1 MEIRAALAPAWN
13 REAFPGFG
21 YEDSTVTAGEGGSAD
36 GCGGGWL
43 SIGFA
48 GGLEKLA
55 GQKVSL
61 ILRMKNAKVWA
72 LRGDIALGGH
82 RLWEGAE

>member
-1 MEIRAALAPAWN
+1 MAL
-13 REAFPGFG
+13 
-21 YEDSTVTAGEGGSAD
+21 D
-36 GCGGGWL
+36 
-43 SIGFA
+43 GFA